1 MYFNRLKMY
10 LIDIFFKNILIK
22 EIWFSMF
29 AFQITYLK
37 MKFITIFCTILFVAV
52 SFLSPHKK
60 EIVPKTY
67 AKIARFN
74 KVTSVYN
81 SLESNNFKLPNLES
95 FSKAFEGYQILKE
108 KGMIK
113 KEVLTIIDFSLS
125 SREKRLWIID
135 MNTNEILFNTL
146 VAHGKNSGTDYAV
159 KFSNKN
165 ESYRSSL
172 GFFATGEVYKGKH
185 GLSLK
190 LDGLEKGINDNAR
203 KRAVVIHG
211 ADYVSKAFIKNHKRL
226 GRSQGCPAVP
236 VEFSKKI
243 IQAIKEKSCLF
254 IYHPTRSYKV
264 SSKLIS

>member
-1 MYFNRLKMY
+1 MN
-10 LIDIFFKNILIK
+10 
-22 EIWFSMF
+22 
-29 AFQITYLK
+29 
-37 MKFITIFCTILFVAV
+37 FITVFYTALFVVV

-60 EIVPKTY
+60 EIVPKKY
-67 AKIARFN
+67 AKISKVN
-74 KVTSVYN
+74 KVSSVYN
-81 SLESNNFKLPNLES
+81 SLEANNFKLPNLES
-95 FSKAFEGYQILKE
+95 FSRAFEGYQLLKS

-113 KEVLTIIDFSLS
+113 KDILTIIDFSLS
-125 SREKRLWIID
+125 SKEKRLWVID
-135 MNTNEILFNTL
+135 MSTNEILLNTL
-146 VAHGKNSGTDYAV
+146 VAHGKNSGNDYAS

-172 GFFATGEVYKGKH
+172 GFFSTGEVYRGKH

-211 ADYVSKAFIKNHKRL
+211 ADYVSKSFIKNHRRL

-236 VEFSKKI
+236 IEFSKKI
-243 IQAIKEKSCLF
+243 IQTIKNKSCLF